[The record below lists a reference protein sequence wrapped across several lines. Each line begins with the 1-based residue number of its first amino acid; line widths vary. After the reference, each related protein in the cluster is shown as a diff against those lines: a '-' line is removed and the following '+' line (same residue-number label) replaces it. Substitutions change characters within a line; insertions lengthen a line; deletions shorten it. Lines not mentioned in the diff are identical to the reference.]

1 MEEVEVVKINE
12 DELILVEVGV
22 ADKVETIEEET
33 SESALEMLKR
43 VEDEPKLLELGT
55 FEKLETSVVFVVVSV
70 FKADVVDPVLLE
82 VETIKVEV
90 GLKVKIGVEKE
101 VCGSVDK
108 VSKVLEAVAVL
119 FKEPELV
126 VERIDDIV

>member
-55 FEKLETSVVFVVVSV
+55 FEKLETSVV
-70 FKADVVDPVLLE
+70 LL
-82 VETIKVEV
+82 
-90 GLKVKIGVEKE
+90 
-101 VCGSVDK
+101 
-108 VSKVLEAVAVL
+108 
-119 FKEPELV
+119 
-126 VERIDDIV
+126 